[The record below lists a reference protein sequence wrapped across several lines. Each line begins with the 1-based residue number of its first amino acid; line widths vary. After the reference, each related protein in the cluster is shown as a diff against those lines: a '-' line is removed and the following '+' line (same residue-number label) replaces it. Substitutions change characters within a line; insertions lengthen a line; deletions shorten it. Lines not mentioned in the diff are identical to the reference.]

1 MDFERNYVP
10 WISAFFLNPKEN
22 KEKLNIKFNYIIDGL
37 SVKKKKIREKSFKLS
52 NNKLLIFPSFVSF
65 EIINKEAN
73 LDFYQLNIYGKD
85 K

>member
-1 MDFERNYVP
+1 M
-10 WISAFFLNPKEN
+10 
-22 KEKLNIKFNYIIDGL
+22 
-37 SVKKKKIREKSFKLS
+37 KKKKIREKSFKLS

-85 K
+85 KFMNDSQTYDEFNNDIDKTKGGRFLRSIKDLR